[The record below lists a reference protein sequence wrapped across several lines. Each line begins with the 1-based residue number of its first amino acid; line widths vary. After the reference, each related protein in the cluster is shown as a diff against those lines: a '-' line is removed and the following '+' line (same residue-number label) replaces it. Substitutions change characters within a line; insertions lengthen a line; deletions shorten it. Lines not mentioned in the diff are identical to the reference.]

1 MSIQTVGMRAYSDA
15 LRHFTQVQSSLQ
27 QGAPVSSETLF
38 AKTLDQSLL
47 RSDDG
52 EGSFL
57 SLSSCDVQSAA
68 QQGAGLVAAA
78 HGQHLDLPTQA
89 HTPAAPANS
98 FTDTAKQS
106 LNRVNELQQAK
117 DQAIVDFASGR
128 NQNVHE
134 LMITMQKSSLAMKLT
149 TAVRGKVLEAYKELS
164 KMQF

>member
-1 MSIQTVGMRAYSDA
+1 MSIRAYSDA

-47 RSDDG
+47 RDTVDKG
-52 EGSFL
+52 ENFG
-57 SLSSCDVQSAA
+57 A
-68 QQGAGLVAAA
+68 QADFIAY
-78 HGQHLDLPTQA
+78 PTQA

-106 LNRVNELQQAK
+106 LNRVNELQQAN
-117 DQAIVDFASGR
+117 VDFASGR

>member
-1 MSIQTVGMRAYSDA
+1 MDKGENFGAQADFIAY
-15 LRHFTQVQSSLQ
+15 
-27 QGAPVSSETLF
+27 
-38 AKTLDQSLL
+38 
-47 RSDDG
+47 
-52 EGSFL
+52 
-57 SLSSCDVQSAA
+57 
-68 QQGAGLVAAA
+68 
-78 HGQHLDLPTQA
+78 PTQA

-149 TAVRGKVLEAYKELS
+149 TAVRARCWKRTKNFPKCSSDAIFHASSHTVRRPRHPPVGVAFFACGCELIQQRGEGRPVGIFQ
-164 KMQF
+164 KAWRVGA

>member
-1 MSIQTVGMRAYSDA
+1 MRAYSDA

-47 RSDDG
+47 RDTVDKG
-52 EGSFL
+52 ENFG
-57 SLSSCDVQSAA
+57 A
-68 QQGAGLVAAA
+68 QADFIAY
-78 HGQHLDLPTQA
+78 PTQA